1 MNAIKKRAREF
12 TAVLVL
18 ILIALLVG
26 GYILSQQR
34 FNLPGWVPL
43 LGKDFFTLKAEF
55 STAQAV
61 TPGQGQT
68 VDVAGVAV
76 GEIDNVQLR
85 NGRAL
90 VTMKL
95 RKKYDAV
102 YPDATM
108 LLRPKTGLKDMVVE
122 MDPGNSSS
130 GRKLKDGATI
140 PISQTQPDVNL
151 DEILAALDTD
161 TRSYLRLLLGG
172 AGQGLRDNTS
182 DLSSTLRRLAPTSRD
197 LAKITSQ
204 LKERRVNIRRTVHN
218 FQLLANAL
226 GDKDDQLAQ
235 LVDSTDAV
243 FRAFASE
250 DANIRATLA
259 QLPPTLSETQ
269 VTLAKTTTLANTLG
283 PTLQA
288 LRPGARALGPSLA
301 ETRPF
306 LRETTPILRDQIR
319 PFTVAALPT
328 VRALR
333 PAANDLAALTPDLS
347 TTFDVL
353 NYALNE
359 LAFNPPGP
367 TEGYLFWLSWAN
379 QAGPAVFSTQDA
391 HGPIRRGQVMVSCT
405 SAGLLQSVSQVNPVV
420 KTILALTNPVPPSQ
434 FCPGQAGAG
443 SGATPGVGTLKTGG
457 GTPTVPSVT
466 TPAGPSP
473 SATVPTP

>member
-1 MNAIKKRAREF
+1 MNAIKKHAREF

-34 FNLPGWVPL
+34 FNLPSWVPL

-68 VDVAGVAV
+68 VDIAGVAV
-76 GEIDNVQLR
+76 GEIQDVQLS

-90 VTMKL
+90 VTMNIQ
-95 RKKYDAV
+95 RKHDTV

-108 LLRPKTGLKDMVVE
+108 LLRPKTGLKDMVIE
-122 MDPGNSSS
+122 MDPGNASS
-130 GRKLKDGATI
+130 GPKLKDGATI
-140 PISQTQPDVNL
+140 PISQTQPDVNV
-151 DEILAALDTD
+151 DQILAALDTD
-161 TRSYLRLLLGG
+161 TRAYLRLLLGG

-204 LKERRVNIRRTVHN
+204 LKERRVNIRRAVHN

-226 GDKDDQLAQ
+226 GDKDNQLAQ

-250 DANIRATLA
+250 DTNIRATLA
-259 QLPPTLSETQ
+259 QLPPTLSEAQ
-269 VTLAKTTTLANTLG
+269 VTLGKVTTLAKTLG

-301 ETRPF
+301 ATRPF
-306 LRETTPILRDQIR
+306 LR
-319 PFTVAALPT
+319 
-328 VRALR
+328 
-333 PAANDLAALTPDLS
+333 
-347 TTFDVL
+347 
-353 NYALNE
+353 
-359 LAFNPPGP
+359 
-367 TEGYLFWLSWAN
+367 
-379 QAGPAVFSTQDA
+379 
-391 HGPIRRGQVMVSCT
+391 
-405 SAGLLQSVSQVNPVV
+405 
-420 KTILALTNPVPPSQ
+420 
-434 FCPGQAGAG
+434 
-443 SGATPGVGTLKTGG
+443 
-457 GTPTVPSVT
+457 
-466 TPAGPSP
+466 
-473 SATVPTP
+473 

>member
-1 MNAIKKRAREF
+1 MTAIKKRAREF
-12 TAVLVL
+12 TAVIVLV
-18 ILIALLVG
+18 LIALLVG

-34 FNLPGWVPL
+34 FNLPSWVPL

-68 VDVAGVAV
+68 VDVSGVAV
-76 GEIDNVQLR
+76 GEIQNVQLH

-90 VTMKL
+90 VTMNIK
-95 RKKYDAV
+95 KKYDTI

-108 LLRPKTGLKDMVVE
+108 LLRPKTGLKDMIVE
-122 MDPGNSSS
+122 MDPGNASS
-130 GRKLKDGATI
+130 GPKLKDGATV
-140 PISQTQPDVNL
+140 PIQNTQPDVNL
-151 DEILAALDTD
+151 DEILGALDTD
-161 TRSYLRLLLGG
+161 TRAYLRVLLGG
-172 AGQGLRDNTS
+172 AGQGLRDNET
-182 DLSSTLRRLAPTSRD
+182 DLSSTLRRFEPTSRD

-204 LKERRVNIRRTVHN
+204 LKERQANIRRTVHN
-218 FQLLANAL
+218 FQLLASAL

-243 FRAFASE
+243 FRAFSTE

-259 QLPPTLSETQ
+259 QLPPTLDQTR
-269 VTLAKTTTLANTLG
+269 VTLGKVTMLARNLG

-301 ETRPF
+301 ATRPF
-306 LRETTPILRDQIR
+306 LRESTPIIRDQIR
-319 PFTVAALPT
+319 PFTVAAFPT

-333 PAANDLAALTPDLS
+333 PAANELAALTPDLS

-359 LAFNPPGP
+359 LAYNPPGA

-379 QAGPAVFSTQDA
+379 QLGPLFFTLQDA
-391 HGPIRRGQVMVSCT
+391 HGPIRRGQFLLSCT
-405 SAGLLQSVSQVNPVV
+405 SSGVLQQVGKVNPTV
-420 KTILALTNPVPPSQ
+420 KTILDLLNPVQQSQ
-434 FCPGQAGAG
+434 VCPGQAGAG
-443 SGATPGVGTLKTGG
+443 SGAPPAADRAPGTGADAA
-457 GTPTVPSVT
+457 TIPSVTTRPSVT
-466 TPAGPSP
+466 TP
-473 SATVPTP
+473 TP

>member
-1 MNAIKKRAREF
+1 VNAIRKRAREF
-12 TAVLVL
+12 TAVIVL
-18 ILIALLVG
+18 ILIAALVG

-43 LGKDFFTLKAEF
+43 LGKNFFSLKAQF
-55 STAQAV
+55 TTAQAV

-68 VDVAGVAV
+68 VDIAGVAV
-76 GEIDNVQLR
+76 GEISNVQLE

-90 VTMKL
+90 VTMNL
-95 RKKYDAV
+95 QEKYKTV

-108 LLRPKTGLKDMVVE
+108 LLRPKTGLKDMVIE
-122 MDPGNSSS
+122 MDPGNASS
-130 GRKLKDGATI
+130 GHKLKSGATI
-140 PISQTQPDVNL
+140 PVSQTKPDVNL

-172 AGQGLRDNTS
+172 GGQGLRDNTN
-182 DLSSTLRRLAPTSRD
+182 DLSSTLRRFAPTSRD
-197 LAKITSQ
+197 IAKITSE
-204 LKERRVNIRRTVHN
+204 LKLRQGNIRRGIHN
-218 FQLLANAL
+218 FQLLSNAL

-250 DANIRATLA
+250 DNNIQATLA
-259 QLPPTLSETQ
+259 QLPPSLTDTQ
-269 VTLAKTTTLANTLG
+269 VTLRKVTTLANNLG

-288 LRPGARALGPSLA
+288 LRPAARALGPSLA
-301 ETRPF
+301 ATRPA
-306 LRETTPILRDQIR
+306 LREATPIIRDQIR

-328 VRALR
+328 VQALQ

-359 LAFNPPGP
+359 LAYNPPGP

-379 QAGPAVFSTQDA
+379 QIGPAIFSTQDA
-391 HGPIRRGQVMVSCT
+391 HGPIRRGQFLISCT
-405 SAGLLQSVSQVNPVV
+405 SAGVLAQVAKVNPLL
-420 KTILALTNPVPPSQ
+420 KTILDLLNPVQQSTV
-434 FCPGQAGAG
+434 CPGQAGAG
-443 SGATPGVGTLKTGG
+443 SGVVPGVGGAPGAGG
-457 GTPTVPSVT
+457 STTVPSVT
-466 TPAGPSP
+466 TPVVTTPSV
-473 SATVPTP
+473 TVPTP

>member
-1 MNAIKKRAREF
+1 MNAIRKRAREF
-12 TAVLVL
+12 TAVMVLVV
-18 ILIALLVG
+18 IALLVG

-34 FNLPGWVPL
+34 FNLPSWVPL

-76 GEIDNVQLR
+76 GEIQDVQLH

-90 VTMKL
+90 VTMNIK
-95 RKKYDAV
+95 RKYDTV

-108 LLRPKTGLKDMVVE
+108 LLRPKTGLKDMVIE
-122 MDPGNSSS
+122 MDPGNPSA
-130 GRKLKDGATI
+130 GPKLKDGATV
-140 PISQTQPDVNL
+140 PIRNTQPDVNI
-151 DEILAALDTD
+151 DEILGALDTD
-161 TRSYLRLLLGG
+161 TRAYLRLLLAGG
-172 AGQGLRDNTS
+172 GQGLRDNEE
-182 DLSSTLRRLAPTSRD
+182 DLSSTLRRFEPTTRD

-204 LKERRVNIRRTVHN
+204 LKERRANIRRTVHN

-243 FRAFASE
+243 FRALAAE
-250 DANIRATLA
+250 DANIRATLTE
-259 QLPPTLSETQ
+259 LPPTLDQTR
-269 VTLAKTTTLANTLG
+269 VALGKVTTLARNLG

-301 ETRPF
+301 ATRPF
-306 LRETTPILRDQIR
+306 LRESTPIIRAQIR
-319 PFTVAALPT
+319 PFTVAAFPT
-328 VRALR
+328 VRTLH
-333 PAANDLAALTPDLS
+333 PASSRLVALTPNLS

-359 LAFNPPGP
+359 LAYNPPGP

-379 QAGPAVFSTQDA
+379 QLGPAIFTLQDA
-391 HGPIRRGQVMVSCT
+391 HGPIRRGLFLASCS
-405 SAGLLQSVSQVNPVV
+405 SAGVLEQVAKVNPGV
-420 KTILALTNPVPPSQ
+420 KTILDLLNPVQPSQ
-434 FCPGQAGAG
+434 VCPGQAGAG
-443 SGATPGVGTLKTGG
+443 SGTA
-457 GTPTVPSVT
+457 
-466 TPAGPSP
+466 PAP
-473 SATVPTP
+473 

>member
-1 MNAIKKRAREF
+1 MNAIRKRAREF
-12 TAVLVL
+12 TAVIVL
-18 ILIALLVG
+18 ILVALLVG

-34 FNLPGWVPL
+34 FNLPGWVPI
-43 LGKDFFTLKAEF
+43 LGKNFFTLKAEF

-68 VDVAGVAV
+68 VDIAGVAV
-76 GEIDNVQLR
+76 GEIQNVQLK

-90 VTMKL
+90 VTMNI
-95 RKKYDAV
+95 REKYDTI

-108 LLRPKTGLKDMVVE
+108 LLRPKTGLKDMVVS

-130 GRKLKDGATI
+130 GKKLKSGATI
-140 PISQTQPDVNL
+140 PVNQTLPDVNI

-161 TRSYLRLLLGG
+161 TRAYLRLLLGG
-172 AGQGLRDNTS
+172 AGQGLRDNTA
-182 DLSSTLRRLAPTSRD
+182 DLSSTLRRFAPTSRD

-226 GDKDDQLAQ
+226 GDKDAQLTQ

-250 DANIRATLA
+250 DQNIQATLA
-259 QLPPTLSETQ
+259 QLPPTLTDTQ
-269 VTLAKTTTLANTLG
+269 VTLRKLTTLGNTLG

-301 ETRPF
+301 ATRPA
-306 LRETTPILRDQIR
+306 LREETPIIRDQIR

-328 VRALR
+328 VQALQ

-347 TTFDVL
+347 TSFDVL

-359 LAFNPPGP
+359 LAYNPPGA
-367 TEGYLFWLSWAN
+367 TEGYLFWLSWLNHLTNTMLGNA
-379 QAGPAVFSTQDA
+379 DA
-391 HGPIRRGQVMVSCT
+391 HGPVRRGVVVVSCQT
-405 SAGLLQSVSQVNPVV
+405 LQILENVVLGNPQLGVLTQLLD
-420 KTILALTNPVPPSQ
+420 APSRAEV
-434 FCPGQAGAG
+434 C
-443 SGATPGVGTLKTGG
+443 
-457 GTPTVPSVT
+457 
-466 TPAGPSP
+466 
-473 SATVPTP
+473 